1 MDKKAL
7 DLAIREFGQQMEVMA
22 FELDLSG
29 FANLEL
35 ESGEIFNLELADD
48 HLLIYLSVEVL
59 PYIMSRVLENLYV
72 MANPKTHGDMSFM
85 VGLHKSHIIIC
96 MHIDINT
103 ITGRQ
108 LYQAADKLWDLR
120 KSAFH

>member
-1 MDKKAL
+1 MDKKPL
-7 DLAIREFGQQMEVMA
+7 DLAINEFGKQMGVIDLA
-22 FELDLSG
+22 LDLGG

-59 PYIMSRVLENLYV
+59 PYIVSRVLENLYV
-72 MANPKTHGDMSFM
+72 MANPRTHGDTPFM
-85 VGLHKSHIIIC
+85 IGLHKSHIIIC

-103 ITGRQ
+103 ITGMQ
-108 LYQAADKLWDLR
+108 LHQAADRLWDLR